1 MSRSESMINH
11 LLMQFS
17 QSVNM
22 HIFLDALGAE
32 LDELTQALDDLQNKR
47 WIDTGSGVQLDNI
60 GVLIDRSRNIAGSIQ
75 LEFFAFYDQPNAL
88 SFGVGMFRDTPS
100 VPYTATSTLDDETYR
115 PVLWHKV
122 SKNTT
127 TGTTESTIESVKF
140 IYNAPFVTLT
150 ELGNAKIGI
159 GIGGRELTDNDIVLA
174 RALDLFI
181 RAGGVRLDFVEEI
194 PDPFFGFVDQAN
206 AKGFEVGILP
216 TEIEL

>member
-1 MSRSESMINH
+1 MISP

-17 QSVNM
+17 KSVNM
-22 HIFLDALGAE
+22 QIFLNALGAE

-47 WIDTGSGVQLDNI
+47 WIDTGAGVQLDNI
-60 GVLIDRSRNIAGSIQ
+60 GVLIDRSRDIAGSIQ

-88 SFGVGMFRDTPS
+88 PFNVGRFRDTPA
-100 VPYTATSTLDDETYR
+100 VPYTATSILDDETYR

-122 SKNTT
+122 SKDTT
-127 TGTTESTIESVKF
+127 KGTAESTIESVKF

-159 GIGGRELTDNDIVLA
+159 GIGRELTDNDIVLA

-181 RAGGVRLDFVEEI
+181 RAGGVGLDFVEEI
-194 PDPFFGFVDQAN
+194 PDPFFGFLGQGNVQ
-206 AKGFEVGILP
+206 GFDVGILP
-216 TEIEL
+216 TNIEF

>member
-1 MSRSESMINH
+1 MTRSESMINH

-17 QSVNM
+17 KSVNM
-22 HIFLDALGAE
+22 QIFLNALGEE
-32 LDELTQALDDLQNKR
+32 LDGLTQALDDLQNER

-60 GVLIDRSRNIAGSIQ
+60 GVLIDRSRQIAGSIQ
-75 LEFFAFYDQPNAL
+75 LKFFAFYDQPNAL
-88 SFGVGMFRDTPS
+88 PFDVGRFRDTPA
-100 VPYTATSTLDDETYR
+100 VPYTATSILDDETYR

-122 SKNTT
+122 SKDTT
-127 TGTTESTIESVKF
+127 KGTAESTIESVKF

-159 GIGGRELTDNDIVLA
+159 GIGRELTDNDIVLA

-181 RAGGVRLDFVEEI
+181 RAGGVGMDFVEQI

-216 TEIEL
+216 TAIEF

>member
-1 MSRSESMINH
+1 MTRAESMIDH

-17 QSVNM
+17 KSVNM
-22 HIFLDALGAE
+22 HIFLNALGAE
-32 LDELTQALDDLQNKR
+32 LDELTQTLNDLQEKR
-47 WIDTGSGVQLDNI
+47 WIDTGAGVQLDNI

-75 LEFFAFYDQPNAL
+75 LEFFEFYDQPNAL
-88 SFGVGMFRDTPS
+88 SFGVGRFRDTPA
-100 VPYTATSTLDDETYR
+100 VPYLATSSLDDETYR

-122 SKNTT
+122 SKDTT

-159 GIGGRELTDNDIVLA
+159 GIGRELTDNDVVLA

-181 RAGGVRLDFVEEI
+181 RAGGVGLVFAEEI
-194 PDPFFGFVDQAN
+194 PDPYFGFVDQID
-206 AKGFEVGILP
+206 AKGFDVGILP
-216 TEIEL
+216 TLIEF

>member
-17 QSVNM
+17 QSTNL
-22 HIFLDALGAE
+22 HIFLNALGEE
-32 LDELTQALDDLQNKR
+32 LDELTQALEDLQNKR

-60 GVLIDRSRNIAGSIQ
+60 GVLIDRSRQIAGSIQ

-88 SFGVGMFRDTPS
+88 PFNVGRFRDTPA

-122 SKNTT
+122 GKDTT

-140 IYNAPFVTLT
+140 VYNAPFATLT

-159 GIGGRELTDNDIVLA
+159 GIGRELTDNDVVLA

-181 RAGGVRLDFVEEI
+181 RAGGVGMDFVEQI

-216 TEIEL
+216 TAIEF

>member
-1 MSRSESMINH
+1 MTRSESMISH

-17 QSVNM
+17 KSVNM
-22 HIFLDALGAE
+22 QIFLNALGAE
-32 LDELTQALDDLQNKR
+32 LDELTKALDDLQNKR

-60 GVLIDRSRNIAGSIQ
+60 GVLIDRSRNIAGAIQ
-75 LEFFAFYDQPNAL
+75 LEFFGFFDQPNTL
-88 SFGVGMFRDTPS
+88 TFNVGRFRDTPA

-122 SKNTT
+122 SKDTT
-127 TGTTESTIESVKF
+127 KGTAESTIESVKF

-159 GIGGRELTDNDIVLA
+159 GIGRELTDNDIVLA

-181 RAGGVRLDFVEEI
+181 RAGGVGLDFVEEI
-194 PDPFFGFVDQAN
+194 PDPFFGFLGQGNVQ
-206 AKGFEVGILP
+206 GFDVGILP
-216 TEIEL
+216 TNIEF

>member
-1 MSRSESMINH
+1 MTRAESMINH

-17 QSVNM
+17 QATNM
-22 HIFLDALGAE
+22 HIFLEALGAE
-32 LDELTQALDDLQNKR
+32 LDELTTALKDLQNKR

-60 GVLIDRSRNIAGSIQ
+60 GVLIDRSRQIAGSIQ

-88 SFGVGMFRDTPS
+88 TFGVGRFRDTPA
-100 VPYTATSTLDDETYR
+100 VAYTATSVLDDETYR

-122 SKNTT
+122 SKDTT
-127 TGTTESTIESVKF
+127 KGTAESTIESVKF
-140 IYNAPFVTLT
+140 IYQAPFVTIT

-159 GIGGRELTDNDIVLA
+159 GVGRELTDNDIVLA

-181 RAGGVRLDFVEEI
+181 RAGGVGLDFVEEI
-194 PDPFFGFVDQAN
+194 PGPYFGFVDQGD

-216 TEIEL
+216 TAIES

>member
-1 MSRSESMINH
+1 MTRAESMISH

-17 QSVNM
+17 QAVNM
-22 HIFLDALGAE
+22 HIFLDALGQE
-32 LDELTQALDDLQNKR
+32 LDELTQALEDLQNKR

-75 LEFFAFYDQPNAL
+75 LEFFAFFDQPNAL
-88 SFGVGMFRDTPS
+88 PFDVGRFRDTPA
-100 VPYTATSTLDDETYR
+100 VPYTATSVLDDETYR

-122 SKNTT
+122 SKDITK
-127 TGTTESTIESVKF
+127 GTAESTIESVKF

-159 GIGGRELTDNDIVLA
+159 GIGRELTDNDIVLA

-181 RAGGVRLDFVEEI
+181 RAGGVGMDFVEEI
-194 PDPFFGFVDQAN
+194 PDPFFGFVDQGD

-216 TEIEL
+216 TAIEF

>member
-1 MSRSESMINH
+1 MISH

-17 QSVNM
+17 KSVNM
-22 HIFLDALGAE
+22 QIFLNALGAE

-60 GVLIDRSRNIAGSIQ
+60 GVLIDRSRQIAGSIQ
-75 LEFFAFYDQPNAL
+75 LEFFGFFDQPNTL
-88 SFGVGMFRDTPS
+88 TFNVGRFRDTPA
-100 VPYTATSTLDDETYR
+100 VPYTATSILDDETYR
-115 PVLWHKV
+115 PVLWHKI
-122 SKNTT
+122 SKDTT
-127 TGTTESTIESVKF
+127 KGTAESTIESVKF

-159 GIGGRELTDNDIVLA
+159 GIGRELADNDIVLA

-181 RAGGVRLDFVEEI
+181 RAGGVGMDFVEQI

-216 TEIEL
+216 TAIEF